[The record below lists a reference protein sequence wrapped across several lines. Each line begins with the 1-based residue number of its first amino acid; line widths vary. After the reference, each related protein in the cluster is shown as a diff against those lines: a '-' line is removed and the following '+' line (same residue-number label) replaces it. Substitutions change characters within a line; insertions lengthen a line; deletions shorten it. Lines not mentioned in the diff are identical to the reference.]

1 MSAHDS
7 DPPAS
12 GAFTWPVRVYYED
25 TDAAAVVYYA
35 NYLKYME
42 RARTEWL
49 RALGFEQTLLSRGH
63 GVVFVVRAL
72 AIDYLLPARFDDAL
86 EVTMKLIE
94 ARGCLMRVAQ
104 SIRRGAQTLTTAEVK
119 LACVNTLSF
128 KPARIPGAILER
140 IAMRKA

>member
-1 MSAHDS
+1 MLTS
-7 DPPAS
+7 PPAY
-12 GAFTWPVRVYYED
+12 GVFTWPVRVYYED

-49 RALGFEQTLLSRGH
+49 RALGFEQALLAREH
-63 GVVFVVRAL
+63 AVVFVVRAL
-72 AIDYLLPARFDDAL
+72 AIEYLLPARFEDAL
-86 EVTMKLIE
+86 EVTMKLID
-94 ARGCLMRVAQ
+94 ARGCLIRVEQ
-104 SIRRGAQTLTTAEVK
+104 TIERGAQTLTTAEVK